1 MVTKHRY
8 LAAGMGIVVGSLVV
22 AACGGSNPTP
32 TPRPAATAAPTATSA
47 PQQSPSATPTE
58 APARPAPGG
67 VAFAFDWQVEDV
79 GEGAKPALALA
90 SDGSPRIAFMVED
103 LGGFVKYA
111 ERDGGAWS
119 VTTLDEGYFY
129 GPLDLAVGPGDTPQ
143 ISWHDHQDSQFR
155 PDKGDAVYAVLR
167 GGEWEITTIAHDG
180 HDGWDNRIAIDAQGR
195 PHISAIDPV
204 DFGGGGVEYYSLQPD
219 GSWVVEQV
227 SSKPQ
232 TYRFAT
238 SIAIDPQGNP
248 HISYFDG
255 DDRQLILASRG
266 EDGWSETAIEG
277 GNAGIFSSL
286 IIDNEGR
293 FHVSYYQQTSN
304 SGGNVKYATRGPNE
318 TQWEIREIDRLTSV
332 IINMTGA
339 RNSTSV
345 AVDSQGNP
353 WVAYNDRE
361 VLKVAAWD
369 GSAWRASTVAEA
381 GQRPLGQL
389 VVLKLDGDDRPH
401 LTYFEVTSTS
411 PLDGIVKYAVGTPR
425 G

>member
-1 MVTKHRY
+1 MRFILAHIGGTSLVTKHRY

-119 VTTLDEGYFY
+119 VTTLDEGHFY

-143 ISWHDHQDSQFR
+143 ISWLDHQDSQFR
-155 PDKGDAVYAVLR
+155 PDKGDAVYAVLC

-304 SGGNVKYATRGPNE
+304 SGGGGGRQVCHPGPQRNPVGDSGDRPADVRDHQHDRG
-318 TQWEIREIDRLTSV
+318 
-332 IINMTGA
+332 
-339 RNSTSV
+339 
-345 AVDSQGNP
+345 SQQYLGGGGQP
-353 WVAYNDRE
+353 RQPMGG
-361 VLKVAAWD
+361 L
-369 GSAWRASTVAEA
+369 
-381 GQRPLGQL
+381 QRPRGAE
-389 VVLKLDGDDRPH
+389 GR
-401 LTYFEVTSTS
+401 
-411 PLDGIVKYAVGTPR
+411 GVGR
-425 G
+425 FRLAGLHGG